1 MCQLW
6 DECVT
11 YEYSIE
17 GGGKP
22 DNGAYSGGGM
32 RMRCELW
39 VYPFDANGY
48 TVSDNV
54 ANEGKVWCGAA
65 GGDYNNDGTQD
76 PQTME
81 ALDAK
86 GTHRWPPD
94 DNNLIIAVD
103 LLDASAYRYGNPP
116 GYVEAEIW
124 GYLDGAD
131 TGLHGAVGDRE
142 KLGILAEGREQ
153 DGVGAG
159 APGLRPQR
167 TDLIIKRGAAGR
179 GSGCAGRPSGRRQG
193 QIPNRCWRW
202 CSPAVPAARPQAA
215 LHSSTFIMPMRNTV
229 MASNA
234 VAIIAPTSGS
244 KLSRTGSATVPVC
257 AAEKAMGTGRN
268 SVKST

>member
-1 MCQLW
+1 YQSSNPDERADAVLYYELRVTASDENSFAVSNARCVKMCQLW

-65 GGDYNNDGTQD
+65 GGDFANDGTQD

-131 TGLHGAVGDRE
+131 TGLHGAVGDRVPVTE
-142 KLGILAEGREQ
+142 VLAF
-153 DGVGAG
+153 
-159 APGLRPQR
+159 
-167 TDLIIKRGAAGR
+167 K
-179 GSGCAGRPSGRRQG
+179 S
-193 QIPNRCWRW
+193 
-202 CSPAVPAARPQAA
+202 
-215 LHSSTFIMPMRNTV
+215 
-229 MASNA
+229 
-234 VAIIAPTSGS
+234 APTTTEEFWEPFLVSCG
-244 KLSRTGSATVPVC
+244 GQ
-257 AAEKAMGTGRN
+257 N
-268 SVKST
+268 D